1 LTKQSETVCKDGT
14 EGNGFRNNFGADKMS
29 NEQRKNIRFLAQDNV
44 IVALQNVYTKI
55 GKVQDISMGGLAF
68 EHIDDEKPN
77 SETSRRDILLW
88 VNGFRLSKLPGR
100 IVYDIPLPPP
110 NEYQGFFFHLITR
123 RCGVEFETLSEDQA
137 SQLDFFLKTYTKGRV
152 S

>member
-1 LTKQSETVCKDGT
+1 
-14 EGNGFRNNFGADKMS
+14 MS
-29 NEQRKNIRFLAQDNV
+29 NEQRKNIRFLAQDNAM
-44 IVALQNVYTKI
+44 VALRGKFTKI
-55 GKVQDISMGGLAF
+55 GRVQDISMGGLAF

-88 VNGFRLSKLPGR
+88 VNGFRSSKLPGR
-100 IVYDIPLPPP
+100 IVYDIPIAPP
-110 NEYQGFFFHLITR
+110 NEYQEFIIHLITK

>member
-1 LTKQSETVCKDGT
+1 MGD
-14 EGNGFRNNFGADKMS
+14 
-29 NEQRKNIRFLAQDNV
+29 EQRKNIRFLAQDNA
-44 IVALQNVYTKI
+44 IVALQNVYTKV
-55 GKVQDISMGGLAF
+55 GKVKDISMGGLAF

-110 NEYQGFFFHLITR
+110 NEYQELIIHLITR
-123 RCGVEFETLSEDQA
+123 RCGIQFEALSEDQA

>member
-1 LTKQSETVCKDGT
+1 MG
-14 EGNGFRNNFGADKMS
+14 

-44 IVALQNVYTKI
+44 IVALQSVYTKV
-55 GKVQDISMGGLAF
+55 GKVKDISMGGLAF

-110 NEYQGFFFHLITR
+110 NEYQELIIHLITR
-123 RCGVEFETLSEDQA
+123 RCGIQFEALSEDQA

>member
-1 LTKQSETVCKDGT
+1 MG
-14 EGNGFRNNFGADKMS
+14 

-44 IVALQNVYTKI
+44 IVALQNVYTKV
-55 GKVQDISMGGLAF
+55 GKVKDISMGGLAF

-77 SETSRRDILLW
+77 PETPRRNILLW
-88 VNGFRLSKLPGR
+88 VNGFRLSELPGR
-100 IVYDIPLPPP
+100 IVYDIPLAPP

-137 SQLDFFLKTYTKGRV
+137 SQLDFFLENYTKGKV
-152 S
+152 P

>member
-1 LTKQSETVCKDGT
+1 MG
-14 EGNGFRNNFGADKMS
+14 

-44 IVALQNVYTKI
+44 IVALQNVYTEV
-55 GKVQDISMGGLAF
+55 GKVKDISMGGLAF

-100 IVYDIPLPPP
+100 IVYDIVLPPP

-137 SQLDFFLKTYTKGRV
+137 SQLDFFLGNYTNGKV
-152 S
+152 P

>member
-1 LTKQSETVCKDGT
+1 MG
-14 EGNGFRNNFGADKMS
+14 

-44 IVALQNVYTKI
+44 IVALQNEYTKV

-100 IVYDIPLPPP
+100 IVYDIQLPPP

-123 RCGVEFETLSEDQA
+123 RCGVEFETLSEDLA
-137 SQLDFFLKTYTKGRV
+137 SQLDFFLENYTKGKV
-152 S
+152 P

>member
-1 LTKQSETVCKDGT
+1 MGD
-14 EGNGFRNNFGADKMS
+14 
-29 NEQRKNIRFLAQDNV
+29 EQRKNIRFLAQDNA
-44 IVALQNVYTKI
+44 IVALQNVYTKV
-55 GKVQDISMGGLAF
+55 GKVKDISMGGLAF

-110 NEYQGFFFHLITR
+110 NEYQELIIHLVTR
-123 RCGVEFETLSEDQA
+123 RCGIQFEALSEDQA

>member
-1 LTKQSETVCKDGT
+1 MTKQSETVCKDGI
-14 EGNGFRNNFGADKMS
+14 EGNGFRNNFGADKMG

-44 IVALQNVYTKI
+44 IVALQNVYTKV
-55 GKVQDISMGGLAF
+55 GKVKDISMGGLAF

-100 IVYDIPLPPP
+100 IVYDIVLPPP

-137 SQLDFFLKTYTKGRV
+137 SQLDFFLGNYTNGKV
-152 S
+152 P